1 MILFNKPLLS
11 ISNNKKQCISVLNPA
26 EFTVFVLYYHL
37 ASKFNLLIAIFTK
50 ISRRVCMF
58 LSVEFYAC

>member
-11 ISNNKKQCISVLNPA
+11 ISNNKKQCISVLNPT

-37 ASKFNLLIAIFTK
+37 ASKFNLLIAISQKFPGEYVT
-50 ISRRVCMF
+50 
-58 LSVEFYAC
+58 LSLPIVG